1 MKTST
6 KAKTKPA
13 KKGFQPAQKIHA
25 NDLHTFSCECLWY
38 DAATDEEL
46 LTELWTIKL
55 DKRRFRTDVRQ
66 AIVTG
71 LIYCFLETPEAA
83 ERHIN
88 RVFFWNNKSRAYEP
102 LGAVSDLPM
111 DGSSPVDFEADPVV
125 AYERLKALC
134 VDIEISK
141 VDDCFCS

>member
-1 MKTST
+1 MKTLT

-71 LIYCFLETPEAA
+71 LIYCFLETPEAT

-102 LGAVSDLPM
+102 LGAVSDAPM

-125 AYERLKALC
+125 AYERLKDLC

-141 VDDCFCS
+141 LED

>member
-1 MKTST
+1 MKTLLKKQS
-6 KAKTKPA
+6 
-13 KKGFQPAQKIHA
+13 KGFQPAQKIHA

-66 AIVTG
+66 AIITG
-71 LIYCFLETPEAA
+71 LIYCFLETPEAT
-83 ERHIN
+83 ERQIN
-88 RVFFWNNKSRAYEP
+88 RIFFWNNKSRAYEP

-141 VDDCFCS
+141 LED

>member
-71 LIYCFLETPEAA
+71 LIYCFLETPEAT

-141 VDDCFCS
+141 LED

>member
-1 MKTST
+1 MKTLT
-6 KAKTKPA
+6 KAKNKPA

-111 DGSSPVDFEADPVV
+111 DGSSPVDFEADPVL

-134 VDIEISK
+134 VEIEVIK
-141 VDDCFCS
+141 MG

>member
-46 LTELWTIKL
+46 LTELWTVKL

-71 LIYCFLETPEAA
+71 LIYCFLETPEAT

-102 LGAVSDLPM
+102 LGAVSDAPM

-125 AYERLKALC
+125 AYERLKDLC

-141 VDDCFCS
+141 LED

>member
-1 MKTST
+1 MKTLT
-6 KAKTKPA
+6 KAKNKPA

-134 VDIEISK
+134 VEIEVIK

>member
-1 MKTST
+1 LYWFLTDLI
-6 KAKTKPA
+6 
-13 KKGFQPAQKIHA
+13 QERQKLINERA
-25 NDLHTFSCECLWY
+25 E
-38 DAATDEEL
+38 
-46 LTELWTIKL
+46 
-55 DKRRFRTDVRQ
+55 
-66 AIVTG
+66 IVTG

-102 LGAVSDLPM
+102 LGAVSDAPM

-134 VDIEISK
+134 VEIEVIK

>member
-1 MKTST
+1 MKTLT

-46 LTELWTIKL
+46 LTELWTVKL

-71 LIYCFLETPEAA
+71 LIYCFLETPEAV

-134 VDIEISK
+134 VEIEVIK

>member
-1 MKTST
+1 MKTAT
-6 KAKTKPA
+6 KLKTKPA
-13 KKGFQPAQKIHA
+13 KKGFQPAPKIHA
-25 NDLHTFSCECLWY
+25 NDLHTFSCECLWD

-71 LIYCFLETPEAA
+71 LIYCFLETPEAT

-134 VDIEISK
+134 VEIEVIK

>member
-1 MKTST
+1 MKTLT

-125 AYERLKALC
+125 AYERLKELC
-134 VDIEISK
+134 VEIEVIK

>member
-6 KAKTKPA
+6 KAKNKPA

>member
-1 MKTST
+1 MKTAT
-6 KAKTKPA
+6 KLKTKHA
-13 KKGFQPAQKIHA
+13 KKGFQPAPKIHD
-25 NDLHTFSCECLWY
+25 NDLHIFSCECLWY
-38 DAATDEEL
+38 DSETDEEL
-46 LTELWTIKL
+46 LTELWTIKI

-71 LIYCFLETPEAA
+71 LIYCFLETPEAT

-102 LGAVSDLPM
+102 LGAVSDAPM

-125 AYERLKALC
+125 AYERLKDLC

-141 VDDCFCS
+141 LED

>member
-13 KKGFQPAQKIHA
+13 KKGFQPAPKIHD
-25 NDLHTFSCECLWY
+25 NDLHIFSCECLWY
-38 DAATDEEL
+38 DSETDEEL
-46 LTELWTIKL
+46 LTELWTVKL

-66 AIVTG
+66 AIITG
-71 LIYCFLETPEAA
+71 LIYCFLETPEAT

-102 LGAVSDLPM
+102 LGAVSDAPM

-134 VDIEISK
+134 VEIEVIK

>member
-1 MKTST
+1 MKTLT
-6 KAKTKPA
+6 KAKNKPA

-83 ERHIN
+83 ERQIN

-141 VDDCFCS
+141 LED

>member
-1 MKTST
+1 MKTLT
-6 KAKTKPA
+6 KAKNKPA

-71 LIYCFLETPEAA
+71 LIYCFLETPEAT
-83 ERHIN
+83 ERQIN
-88 RVFFWNNKSRAYEP
+88 RIFFWNNKSRAYEP

-111 DGSSPVDFEADPVV
+111 DGSSPVDFEADPVL

-134 VDIEISK
+134 VEIEIIK
-141 VDDCFCS
+141 ME

>member
-1 MKTST
+1 MKTAT
-6 KAKTKPA
+6 KLKTKPA
-13 KKGFQPAQKIHA
+13 KKGFQPAPKIHA

-71 LIYCFLETPEAA
+71 LIYCFLETPEAT

-88 RVFFWNNKSRAYEP
+88 RVFFWNNKSRAFEP
-102 LGAVSDLPM
+102 LGAVSDAPM
-111 DGSSPVDFEADPVV
+111 HGSNPIDFEADPVL
-125 AYERLKALC
+125 AFERLKALC
-134 VDIEISK
+134 VEIEATK
-141 VDDCFCS
+141 MEG